1 MSIIPTQ
8 SDLFQTLENGLDG
21 KPGGIL
27 ITSIGEQITDYIW
40 LGGFRTLESREFLED
55 NQIKHVLSLG
65 HFKRC
70 KPPIEVNHKIIAV
83 KDDPEAHLIQHFP
96 EAIEFISNAV
106 SKREHVLVHCLAGV
120 SRSPAILAAY
130 LMATENWTVEEA
142 LANIQ
147 KARPFINPN
156 RGFLNQLQL
165 FQQMK
170 CHFDEK
176 HPAYIKY
183 LKEHPIDT
191 SHLGHEKSEYES
203 SCN

>member
-70 KPPIEVNHKIIAV
+70 KPPIEVNHKV
-83 KDDPEAHLIQHFP
+83 SNYLFFFSLLILLHR
-96 EAIEFISNAV
+96 SLL
-106 SKREHVLVHCLAGV
+106 SK
-120 SRSPAILAAY
+120 
-130 LMATENWTVEEA
+130 MT
-142 LANIQ
+142 Q
-147 KARPFINPN
+147 K
-156 RGFLNQLQL
+156 L
-165 FQQMK
+165 
-170 CHFDEK
+170 
-176 HPAYIKY
+176 
-183 LKEHPIDT
+183 T
-191 SHLGHEKSEYES
+191 
-203 SCN
+203 